1 MHSYDKLYPEYN
13 MGQHK
18 GYPTASH
25 MECVR
30 KHGASVIHRRTFAPL
45 KHMTF
50 DENGK
55 VIR

>member
-1 MHSYDKLYPEYN
+1 MNLKSHIFNK
-13 MGQHK
+13 HK